1 MAALLVP
8 GAGWANE
15 PPCCRDCGEIH
26 VSEGDFGGSL
36 AQPAPG
42 TRSAAMIWYYCVW
55 QAAGAAKI
63 VCCCRAALQAMSNDS
78 CATCEIY

>member
-26 VSEGDFGGSL
+26 VSERLRRPVPDDG
-36 AQPAPG
+36 AWARRP
-42 TRSAAMIWYYCVW
+42 SASSVW
-55 QAAGAAKI
+55 
-63 VCCCRAALQAMSNDS
+63 VSRASAVR
-78 CATCEIY
+78 